1 MATIGTLNRRKL
13 QVKRL
18 YGIREMKACAVQEL
32 KTQEAVEAYYSA
44 DDKLDDILDR
54 YYADS
59 IMFMQVN
66 KPELYELYI
75 TLNKQTVKRKML
87 RQIVK
92 QKQSRLSNELAVNRI
107 SSIKQE
113 LRSIKNKAQ
122 QKNRVAYLKKT
133 LARLEQWAKDLNY
146 EERKGKTRYKA
157 QE

>member
-1 MATIGTLNRRKL
+1 
-13 QVKRL
+13 
-18 YGIREMKACAVQEL
+18 MKACAVQEL
-32 KTQEAVEAYYSA
+32 KTQEALEAYYSA

-75 TLNKQTVKRKML
+75 TLNKQSVKRKML

>member
-1 MATIGTLNRRKL
+1 
-13 QVKRL
+13 
-18 YGIREMKACAVQEL
+18 MKACAVQEL

-59 IMFMQVN
+59 IMFMQIN

-75 TLNKQTVKRKML
+75 TLNKQSVKRKML